1 MATAEAQDLENS
13 RPMFYRVVKYGIRQ
27 QYVPGGREAG
37 CECWKR
43 NSFPNRIV
51 GAIERE
57 RNWLEHDFATCKAK
71 LIQTELKLVET
82 EQALGQSQKEVIEIK
97 GQWNAQ
103 NEQTR
108 YVTELMEHYSKQND
122 QLLARVRDDNMVIQ
136 GLRVELHEAL
146 AASRQGS
153 FVEATVSAQRVEET
167 TGATRETQM
176 RQRSNM
182 DRRMRLGKN
191 SPNTAFRNNQVQE
204 VIPIPSLRRLGPSRN
219 PNLTMP
225 GVKCNFCKKMGHDEK
240 NCWRKTNKCLIC
252 GSSDHRVS
260 QCPRKLGLGTTQP
273 TTPLLKRKVGD
284 GDTSQNKP
292 KLPARVLAI
301 GNTEVPF
308 HPTNQT
314 EGTFLLLGQLV
325 KILIT
330 SDFTYSFTNIE
341 ILGNS
346 KA

>member
-57 RNWLEHDFATCKAK
+57 RNWLEHDFSTCKAK
-71 LIQTELKLVET
+71 LIQTKLKLVET

-146 AASRQGS
+146 AASCQGS
-153 FVEATVSAQRVEET
+153 FVEATVRAQRVEET
-167 TGATRETQM
+167 TGTTRETQI
-176 RQRSNM
+176 RHRSNM
-182 DRRMRLGKN
+182 DRRM
-191 SPNTAFRNNQVQE
+191 
-204 VIPIPSLRRLGPSRN
+204 RLGPSRN

-240 NCWRKTNKCLIC
+240 NCWRRTNKCLIC
-252 GSSDHRVS
+252 GSSDHQLL

-284 GDTSQNKP
+284 GETSQNKP

-341 ILGNS
+341 ILGNF